1 LLTRAILAL
10 AVRVVL
16 AACAAL
22 NAAHAG
28 DDISAAGYEWHL
40 PLGFPLPAVPPD
52 NPMSAAKVALGRRLF
67 FETRLSSSGRYSC
80 ASCHQP
86 KIAFTDGR
94 AHAQGATGERVRRG
108 AMSLTNVAYNPAF
121 TWGSDKVRSL
131 EQQMRQPLFSEHP
144 VELGLKK
151 DGTTA
156 VNALAADPNY
166 GAQFAAAFPRET
178 TAFPGDAE
186 PLSMRHIIEAIV
198 SFERTLISGRSPFD
212 RYVFDDDRTAL
223 SESAKRGMALFY
235 STRVGCAQCHS
246 GINFNGAIV
255 YEGHTE
261 ARALFANTGLYDLD
275 GRGAYPSSDRG
286 LIEVTH
292 RAADMGKFKVPTL
305 RNVALTA
312 PYMHDGSL
320 PNLDAVLDHYV
331 RGGHKSA
338 LQDRRVRPFVL
349 SQAERVD
356 LLEFLASL
364 TDREFVENPAF
375 SDPN

>member
-1 LLTRAILAL
+1 LS
-10 AVRVVL
+10 VL
-16 AACAAL
+16 AACAVL
-22 NAAHAG
+22 NAAHAA
-28 DDISAAGYEWHL
+28 DDISAANYEWHL
-40 PLGFPLPAVPPD
+40 PRGFPPPAVPLD

-80 ASCHQP
+80 ASCHRPQT
-86 KIAFTDGR
+86 AFTDGR
-94 AHAQGATGERVRRG
+94 AHALGATGERVRRG

-121 TWGSDKVRSL
+121 TWSSDRVRSL
-131 EQQMRQPLFSEHP
+131 EAQMRQPLFNEHP
-144 VELGLKK
+144 VEMGLEKNEAM
-151 DGTTA
+151 A
-156 VNALAADPNY
+156 VLAADPLY
-166 GAQFAAAFPRET
+166 GAQFAAAFPGQ
-178 TAFPGDAE
+178 PK
-186 PLSMRHIIEAIV
+186 PLSLQHTIEAIA

-246 GINFNGAIV
+246 GINFTGAIL
-255 YEGHTE
+255 YEGHAQ

-275 GRGAYPSSDRG
+275 GRGSYPSSDRG

-292 RAADMGKFKVPTL
+292 RAGDMGKFKVPTL

-320 PNLDAVLDHYV
+320 PSLDAVLDHYT
-331 RGGHKSA
+331 RGGHKNA

-364 TDREFVENPAF
+364 TDREFVENPEF

>member
-1 LLTRAILAL
+1 LTRAILAL
-10 AVRVVL
+10 ALRVVL

-22 NAAHAG
+22 NAAHAA
-28 DDISAAGYEWHL
+28 DDISAGKYEWHL
-40 PLGFPLPAVPPD
+40 PPGFPPPAVPLD

-80 ASCHQP
+80 ASCHRPQ
-86 KIAFTDGR
+86 IAFTDAR

-108 AMSLTNVAYNPAF
+108 AMSLANVAYNPAF
-121 TWGSDKVRSL
+121 TWSSDKVRSL
-131 EQQMRQPLFSEHP
+131 EAQMRQPLFNEHP
-144 VELGLKK
+144 VEMGLKK
-151 DGTTA
+151 DGAMA
-156 VNALAADPNY
+156 VNALAADPRY
-166 GAQFAAAFPRET
+166 GAQFAAAFSGQP
-178 TAFPGDAE
+178 E
-186 PLSMRHIIEAIV
+186 PLSMQHIIEAIA

-246 GINFNGAIV
+246 GINFTGAIL

-275 GRGAYPSSDRG
+275 GRGAYPLSDRG

-292 RAADMGKFKVPTL
+292 RASDMGKFKVPTL

-320 PNLDAVLDHYV
+320 PSLDAVLDHYV
-331 RGGHKSA
+331 RGGHKTA

-364 TDREFVENPAF
+364 TDREFVENPEF

>member
-1 LLTRAILAL
+1 
-10 AVRVVL
+10 
-16 AACAAL
+16 
-22 NAAHAG
+22 
-28 DDISAAGYEWHL
+28 
-40 PLGFPLPAVPPD
+40 
-52 NPMSAAKVALGRRLF
+52 MSAAKVALGRRLF

-80 ASCHQP
+80 SSCHRPQ
-86 KIAFTDGR
+86 IAFTDGR
-94 AHAQGATGERVRRG
+94 ARAEGATGERVRRG

-121 TWGSDKVRSL
+121 TWGSDRVRSL
-131 EQQMRQPLFSEHP
+131 ESQMRQPLFNTHP
-144 VELGLKK
+144 VEMGLKK
-151 DGTTA
+151 DAATA
-156 VNALAADPNY
+156 VNALAADATY
-166 GAQFAAAFPRET
+166 GAQFAAAFPDQ
-178 TAFPGDAE
+178 PE
-186 PLSMRHIIEAIV
+186 PLSMQHIIEAIA

-212 RYVFDDDRTAL
+212 RYVFDDDRSAL

-255 YEGHTE
+255 YEGLKQAH
-261 ARALFANTGLYDLD
+261 ALFANTGLYDLD
-275 GRGAYPSSDRG
+275 GRGAYPASDRG

-320 PNLDAVLDHYV
+320 LNLDAVLDHYV
-331 RGGHKSA
+331 RGGHKNA

-349 SQAERVD
+349 SPAERVD

-364 TDREFVENPAF
+364 TDREFVENPEF